1 MDPSTLRAGP
11 DLEGIVR
18 THQTGL
24 WRYLRFLGCEPD
36 LAEDL
41 VQETFLAL
49 LQKPFEERGPA
60 STAAFLRR
68 VAKNLY
74 LMRLRKATRAPVV
87 EDIERADQSW
97 RPVAGDDDGES
108 YVAALRDCYERL
120 GQRARRALDLRFRD
134 GRDRRSIAAALGLG
148 EDGIK
153 SLMRRSRAAL
163 RDCVRRKIRD

>member
-1 MDPSTLRAGP
+1 MDPTTLRRGL
-11 DLEGIVR
+11 DLEGLVR
-18 THQTGL
+18 AHQTGL

-49 LQKPFEERGPA
+49 LEKPFEERGPA

-74 LMRLRKATRAPVV
+74 LMRLRKAARTPVF
-87 EDIERADQSW
+87 EDIERADQDW
-97 RPVAGDDDGES
+97 RRVSGDDDGEE
-108 YVAALRDCYERL
+108 YVTALRDCFELL
-120 GQRARRALDLRFRD
+120 GTKARQALGLRFRE
-134 GRDRRSIAAALGLG
+134 GLDRRSIARSLGLG